1 MRKCYWKEDDQLTSV
16 TIGKFD
22 GFHMGHQKLLKELL
36 DTGADETVVCKID
49 LPGPGLLT
57 RREQDAFLAGFG
69 IDRLVRIPFT
79 GEFARQTPE
88 EFVRT
93 ILVEK
98 LKAAHVIVGEDFRFG
113 HQRTGTVETLKK
125 LGDKY
130 GFIVHPT
137 EKLQMDGSVVSS
149 TRIRT
154 ALEEGRIEVAEH
166 LLGHPICYDGIVS
179 HGRQLGRTIGFPT
192 LNLCPDEEKLLPR
205 FGVYASLVT
214 TPEGE
219 YSAVTNIGK
228 RPTVND
234 GESITIESNLL
245 HFSGDLYDRQI
256 SVRLKSF
263 IRPEQKFETVEA
275 LREQMKKDLLFF
287 DFT

>member
-1 MRKCYWKEDDQLTSV
+1 MTSV

-98 LKAAHVIVGEDFRFG
+98 LKAEVKPKVAKDI
-113 HQRTGTVETLKK
+113 
-125 LGDKY
+125 
-130 GFIVHPT
+130 
-137 EKLQMDGSVVSS
+137 EKQ
-149 TRIRT
+149 
-154 ALEEGRIEVAEH
+154 A
-166 LLGHPICYDGIVS
+166 GHPSVKGMTEFS
-179 HGRQLGRTIGFPT
+179 RQVRKALG
-192 LNLCPDEEKLLPR
+192 K
-205 FGVYASLVT
+205 
-214 TPEGE
+214 
-219 YSAVTNIGK
+219 
-228 RPTVND
+228 
-234 GESITIESNLL
+234 
-245 HFSGDLYDRQI
+245 
-256 SVRLKSF
+256 
-263 IRPEQKFETVEA
+263 
-275 LREQMKKDLLFF
+275 
-287 DFT
+287 